1 MGNKFTV
8 IPIIFNNH
16 HSENMAFNFFGQP
29 FIGMEPIFGIPQRC
43 GPCRQRCLCNCRPNS
58 QRCGESR
65 QWSMDKLIEEARR
78 QVKLE
83 QSSGAIN
90 DYFAAL
96 DSIVNAFNGTKQT
109 ANNSENSTDKFSEK
123 PEVNSGSKVD
133 GAEKTHDK
141 PETNPDHVEENKKPE
156 EYCPTFPD
164 FLAAVIHELT
174 KDPSKETK
182 TDEKPVSTPENFEPV
197 SEQDN
202 LKEPETLKQPSKL
215 AEIKPAKDEDQ
226 VAKVPARLNTKVNVA
241 EDLEKV
247 QIQIEFTGY
256 HFEPEHLDVQLI
268 DENVLV
274 VCAEDGEQNFERKFK
289 LSPKCLLDK
298 IMPKFKADEEKQ
310 TMVILIPKE
319 VKKVVNIP
327 ICTDDN

>member
-8 IPIIFNNH
+8 IPINFNNH

-29 FIGMEPIFGIPQRC
+29 FIGMEPIFGMPQRC
-43 GPCRQRCLCNCRPNS
+43 GPCQQRCLCNGRPNS

-109 ANNSENSTDKFSEK
+109 ANNSENSTDK
-123 PEVNSGSKVD
+123 
-133 GAEKTHDK
+133 THDK
-141 PETNPDHVEENKKPE
+141 PGTKPDHVEENKKPE

-182 TDEKPVSTPENFEPV
+182 TDEKPVSTHKTSEPV
-197 SEQDN
+197 TEQDKSN
-202 LKEPETLKQPSKL
+202 KSETLKQPSKE
-215 AEIKPAKDEDQ
+215 AEIKPAKVEGQ
-226 VAKVPARLNTKVNVA
+226 VAKVPARLTTKVNVA

-256 HFEPEHLDVQLI
+256 QFEPEHLYVQLI

-274 VCAEDGEQNFERKFK
+274 VSAEDGEQKFERKFK
-289 LSPKCLLDK
+289 LSSKCQLDK
-298 IMPKFKADEEKQ
+298 IMPKFQADDEKQ
-310 TMVILIPKE
+310 TMLISIPKE
-319 VKKVVNIP
+319 VKKVINIP
-327 ICTDDN
+327 ICTDDNE

>member
-1 MGNKFTV
+1 
-8 IPIIFNNH
+8 
-16 HSENMAFNFFGQP
+16 MAFNFFGHP
-29 FIGMEPIFGIPQRC
+29 FIGMETIFGLPQRC
-43 GPCRQRCLCNCRPNS
+43 GPRQQRCHCHGRPNRQRCS
-58 QRCGESR
+58 QSG
-65 QWSMDKLIEEARR
+65 QWAMDKLIEEARR

-96 DSIVNAFNGTKQT
+96 DSIINAFNGDKKA
-109 ANNSENSTDKFSEK
+109 ANHSENNTEKCDDKS
-123 PEVNSGSKVD
+123 EVNSASKVD
-133 GAEKTHDK
+133 ESAEKTNDK
-141 PETNPDHVEENKKPE
+141 TQLNPETKPVEENQKPE

-174 KDPSKETK
+174 KDPSKETTK
-182 TDEKPVSTPENFEPV
+182 NEKPVSTPENFEPV

-202 LKEPETLKQPSKL
+202 LKEPETQKQPSKL